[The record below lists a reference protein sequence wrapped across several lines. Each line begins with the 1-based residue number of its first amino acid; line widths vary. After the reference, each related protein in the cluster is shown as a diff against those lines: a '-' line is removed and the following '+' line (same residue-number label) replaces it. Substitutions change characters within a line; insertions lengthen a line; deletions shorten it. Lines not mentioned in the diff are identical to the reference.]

1 MNPAT
6 KTPAKPRR
14 TRRRKRAP
22 EAATERGLRADARRN
37 HEAVLSAARTLFA
50 EQGLEA
56 QMPDVAKAAKVGVG
70 TVYRHFPTKEDL
82 IRALADDRFRR
93 LAERAEEALD
103 EDDAWEA
110 FEGFIRFS
118 AEIQVEDR
126 GLCEV
131 MGSRP
136 DIMEAAAEAAGLDE
150 LSERLVK
157 RAQRSGELRTD
168 VTWEDVPMIACSLGR
183 ITQAQEGP
191 AAGRWPR
198 LLAIVLDGL
207 RAPGAERLPRG
218 RRA

>member
-1 MNPAT
+1 VTIITEAMATAT
-6 KTPAKPRR
+6 KTKP
-14 TRRRKRAP
+14 KP
-22 EAATERGLRADARRN
+22 QQPKLRADARRN
-37 HEAVLSAARTLFA
+37 RDAVLAAARKLFA

-82 IRALADDRFRR
+82 IRALADDHFNR
-93 LAERAEEALD
+93 LAERAREALE

-136 DIMEAAAEAAGLDE
+136 DVMGAAARAAGLDE
-150 LSERLVK
+150 LSGQLVN
-157 RAQRSGELRTD
+157 RAQRSGELRSD

-183 ITQAQEGP
+183 ITQTREGP

-207 RAPGAERLPRG
+207 RSPGSARLPRS
-218 RRA
+218 RS